1 MWVSDRP
8 TELVV
13 PLDSVTRL
21 DVPRRRSNV
30 AWGTGIGLLVG
41 AAAGIIIGTR
51 GEPEVDYDPRWT
63 GGIAGGIWG
72 TLLGAGI
79 GLLIRTDRWEEV
91 SLEELRVT
99 PMATPDGRLGLA
111 VSVRF

>member
-72 TLLGAGI
+72 TLLGLGI

-91 SLEELRVT
+91 PLDKLRVSVA
-99 PMATPDGRLGLA
+99 PQRDGRFGLGLS
-111 VSVRF
+111 VSF